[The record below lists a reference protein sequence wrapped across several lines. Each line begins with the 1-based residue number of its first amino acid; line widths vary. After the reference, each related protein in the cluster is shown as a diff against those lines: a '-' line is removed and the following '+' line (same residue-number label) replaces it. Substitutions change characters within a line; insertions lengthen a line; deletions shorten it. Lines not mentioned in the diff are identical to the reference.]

1 MRRVLLLAILAA
13 CNEPSPPAATPQPAP
28 TPTSPPRL
36 IKAPAG
42 GRVAE
47 AVVAERAGAGDEL
60 VVVYVGAAW
69 CEPCGYF
76 HRAVEAGELDAA
88 FPRLTLLE
96 FDADLDQARLEAA
109 GYTSQMIPLFMRPAA
124 DGQAS
129 GRQIQGSIKG
139 PGAVAEI
146 TPRLRR
152 LIAD

>member
-1 MRRVLLLAILAA
+1 MRGAHASLVLAA
-13 CNEPSPPAATPQPAP
+13 VVAACGGG
-28 TPTSPPRL
+28 RD
-36 IKAPAG
+36 APAG
-42 GRVAE
+42 PPGKVQ
-47 AVVAERAGAGDEL
+47 AVVAPPSGDAAPWIAAQVAAAAERQ

-96 FDADLDQARLEAA
+96 FDLDLDQARLEAA